1 MDRPEIY
8 QRVIDALGKILV
20 DKDPIRDDALMSDM
34 ILDKEDFDQFFRDL
48 QSDLG
53 IVMPPHFKSELAQLS
68 DDNDHRELTL
78 NGFVDKIEAEMR
90 KRNLLE
96 R

>member
-20 DKDPIRDDALMSDM
+20 DKDPIRDDALMSDL

-53 IVMPPHFKSELAQLS
+53 IVMPLRFKSELAQLS
-68 DDNDHRELTL
+68 DDNEHRELTL
-78 NGFVDKIEAEMR
+78 NGFVDKIESEM
-90 KRNLLE
+90 KNKNLLE